1 MGRVEPV
8 TWLGNV
14 TLFCSQTQQDT
25 WIPGGTGWCGAGGG
39 GGGGGLQ
46 IHPDEFGLKNQVSQG
61 ASGGGA
67 LSEGTK
73 KQKLLS
79 LPVSP

>member
-14 TLFCSQTQQDT
+14 TLFLQPDPAGHMDP
-25 WIPGGTGWCGAGGG
+25 WWHGVVRGGG
-39 GGGGGLQ
+39 GGCKFT
-46 IHPDEFGLKNQVSQG
+46 PDEFGLKNQVSQG

-73 KQKLLS
+73 KQKLPS